1 MAVLNKL
8 TFILFTLFCF
18 SCATPAVTT
27 PEPES
32 FAKNNL
38 RFIHNLKA
46 VIDIIEQTPD
56 AVAQQKMATEL
67 FDSLKSQNR
76 IPWISNDTVI
86 FVYKSSGSSVH
97 IAGDMTGWGMKA
109 EYLAKTIGKTDIWY
123 LIKTFPLDARLDY
136 KVIVNGNSWYL
147 DTNNPKK
154 QLSGFGYNSAFSM
167 PGYDS
172 SAWLVENAGI
182 PKGTLSLAQII
193 SSVKLNRPV
202 RYWVYTPSG
211 YENMENLPGI
221 YVADGQEYKEKGMGS
236 MTVVLDN
243 LIAGQIINPLVAV
256 FVDPVHPTTGVNQRV
271 ELFLNNQAYAD
282 FFAEELVPAID
293 AAYKTDKLAQNR
305 AILGTSYGG
314 NNAAYFGYQVPGTF
328 KLVAPQSPAF
338 NSNIM
343 ELYQLAESLQ
353 LNKVF
358 ITTGVIND
366 TEYYAN
372 QLEQILMDKGITYR
386 YIKVNE
392 GHSWGNWSAL
402 LDDILIYFYG
412 K

>member
-1 MAVLNKL
+1 MATLNKL
-8 TFILFTLFCF
+8 AFILFALFCF
-18 SCATPAVTT
+18 SCSTPAVTT

-38 RFIHNLKA
+38 SYIHNLKSI
-46 VIDIIEQTPD
+46 IDIIEQTPD
-56 AVAQQKMATEL
+56 AAAQQKMATEL

-76 IPWISNDTVI
+76 IPWISNDTII
-86 FVYKSSGSSVH
+86 FIYKSSGSSVH
-97 IAGDMTGWGMKA
+97 IAGDMTSWSLKA

-123 LIKTFPLDARLDY
+123 LIKTFPMDARLDY
-136 KVIVNGNSWYL
+136 KIIINGSSWYL

-167 PGYDS
+167 PDYDS
-172 SAWLVENAGI
+172 SAYLIESAAI
-182 PKGTLSLAQII
+182 PKGTLSQAQII
-193 SSVKLNRPV
+193 SSVKLERPV
-202 RYWVYTPSG
+202 RFWVYTPSG
-211 YENMENLPGI
+211 YESMENLPSI
-221 YVADGQEYKEKGMGS
+221 YVTDGQEYKEKGMGS
-236 MTVVLDN
+236 MKVVLDN

-256 FVDPVHPTTGVNQRV
+256 FVDPVHPNTGVNQRV
-271 ELFLNNQAYAD
+271 ELFLNNPAYAA

-293 AAYKTDKLAQNR
+293 EAYKTDKQAQNR

-328 KLVAPQSPAF
+328 KLIAPQSPAF
-338 NSNIM
+338 NSNVTN
-343 ELYQLAESLQ
+343 LYLDAESLQ

-366 TEYYAN
+366 TEHYAN
-372 QLEQILMDKGITYR
+372 QLEQLLKAKDIPYR